1 MIATFTY
8 PLPDE
13 LYVEGVSGDILGTYT
28 YDGPESFD
36 VHIDSLGNV
45 LDIDIQNDP
54 ESGPDFRKTI
64 NASENIEAAYLLSH
78 YFVDNYVWELEFEDE
93 IMENGDVYKKLIN
106 PDLGDAYSL
115 QYDFEAEDWK
125 LVQILREQSD
135 PAKKEAEERKAR
147 IEKYASKYSFGTE
160 LDAAI
165 EDYIDQLD
173 TFIQN
178 STPIK
183 TWKYI
188 NLDFNN
194 KLIPKIPVAIAI
206 ELSKLP
212 SEEV

>member
-28 YDGPESFD
+28 YDGPETFD
-36 VHIDSLGNV
+36 VEIDPLGN
-45 LDIDIQNDP
+45 LIDIDIQNDP
-54 ESGPDFRKTI
+54 ELGSEFRKTI
-64 NASENIEAAYLLSH
+64 DASTNIEAAYLLSH

-106 PDLGDAYSL
+106 PDLKDAYSL
-115 QYDFEAEDWK
+115 RYNFETEDWE
-125 LVQILREQSD
+125 LVQILRQQD
-135 PAKKEAEERKAR
+135 NPAIEVAKERKSY
-147 IEKYASKYSFGTE
+147 IEKYASKYSFGVE

-173 TFIQN
+173 EFIENAQ
-178 STPIK
+178 PIK

-188 NLDFNN
+188 NFDFNN
-194 KLIPKIPVAIAI
+194 KLIPKIPVEIAF

-212 SEEV
+212 REEV